1 MSLALILAAL
11 SFVCSALPE
20 LSLSDPVEVSIR
32 VNAMVPTPELIE
44 QTRHELWLDRP
55 IAERWLS
62 WLAALAHGDLGLSF
76 ISRRPVTESF
86 LEAVPAT
93 MILAGAAL
101 LIILAASIPAAL
113 VSIAHAGGPVDTL
126 VRGFVFAATAVPA
139 FCAGLFLID
148 VFALRLDLLPT
159 SGMRSASS
167 IVLPAVTLALAYAG
181 TYTRLLRSEMIR
193 TERADWVLFAKS
205 CGMPQS
211 ELLCR
216 ILVNSLRGT
225 ISALTM
231 SVPKLAAGAF
241 VVETIFAWPGIGRL
255 AVQAVFNR
263 DLPVI
268 QAYVF
273 FTAILFVLCSLL
285 GDLILYAL
293 DPRERVKSEN
303 LS

>member
-44 QTRHELWLDRP
+44 QTRHELGLDRP

-241 VVETIFAWPGIGRL
+241 VVETIFA
-255 AVQAVFNR
+255 
-263 DLPVI
+263 
-268 QAYVF
+268 
-273 FTAILFVLCSLL
+273 
-285 GDLILYAL
+285 
-293 DPRERVKSEN
+293 
-303 LS
+303 

>member
-1 MSLALILAAL
+1 M
-11 SFVCSALPE
+11 
-20 LSLSDPVEVSIR
+20 SIR

-44 QTRHELWLDRP
+44 QTRHELGLDRP

-241 VVETIFAWPGIGRL
+241 VVETIFAWPGIRRL